1 MCRSAIW
8 KVSLVSRPPLTGV
21 RVLDF
26 TSLLPGAVCTQFLS
40 DLGADVIKIE
50 PPGHGDAARGPKGTP
65 PGGIFHVTNRNK
77 KSCVVDLKSVD
88 GLARVKAL
96 IAEAQVLVEG
106 FRPGV
111 MTRLGLGW
119 NEARSINPALVYCS
133 ITGYGQVGPLADK
146 AGHDINYQCYGGVV
160 GQNVID
166 GSRPSPGAVPVAD
179 LGGGALTS
187 AVGILAA
194 LFDVQRTGEGR
205 HIDISM
211 ADAALALNVTAL
223 SSKMM
228 FGGHDPVPGRDILS
242 GGLPCYMTYRTADG
256 RYLSVGALEPK
267 FWQAFC
273 VAIERPDLIARGWD
287 AGSKR
292 DTAVAAVAEVISGR
306 SLDAWMEVFAD
317 VDACV
322 APVLTLE
329 ESLASPNARARGMVV
344 EVSGG
349 GATTT
354 QYALPIKMT
363 DFEFAVR
370 LPPPL
375 LGEHDAEFGG

>member
-1 MCRSAIW
+1 MTRAPHEG
-8 KVSLVSRPPLTGV
+8 VSI
-21 RVLDF
+21 LDF
-26 TSLLPGAVCTQFLS
+26 TALLPGAICTQFLA
-40 DLGADVIKIE
+40 DLGAEVIKIE
-50 PPGHGDAARGPKGTP
+50 PPVTGDPARGPQGTP

-77 KSCVVDLKSVD
+77 KSCAVDLKSPE
-88 GLARVKAL
+88 GLARVRAMV
-96 IAEAQVLVEG
+96 ADVQVLVEG

-111 MTRLGLGW
+111 MARLGLGW
-119 NEARSINPALVYCS
+119 DEVRGINPALIYCS
-133 ITGYGQVGPLADK
+133 ITGYGQDGPLADK
-146 AGHDINYQCYGGVV
+146 AGHDINYQCYGGIV

-166 GSRPSPGAVPVAD
+166 SSRPSPGAVPVAD

-194 LFDVQRTGEGR
+194 LYDAQRSGQGR
-205 HIDISM
+205 HIDIAM
-211 ADAALALNVTAL
+211 ADSAMALNVTAL
-223 SSKMM
+223 STKMM

-256 RYLSVGALEPK
+256 RYLAVGALEPK
-267 FWQAFC
+267 FWRAFC
-273 VAIERPDLIARGWD
+273 SAIDRPDLIARGWD
-287 AGSKR
+287 TGPKR
-292 DTAVAAVAEVISGR
+292 EQSVAAVAEVIAAR
-306 SLDAWMEVFAD
+306 TLDEWMAIFAD

-322 APVLTLE
+322 APVLTLR
-329 ESLASPNARARGMVV
+329 ESLAHPNAQARGMVI

-354 QYALPIKMT
+354 QYALPIRMT
-363 DFEFAVR
+363 DFDFAVR